1 MSGEEASKSKEVLDA
16 MSGVP
21 LIVQYPSGEA
31 YQFDP
36 TIDSAIFGCTHIQ
49 TGVIQIMPE
58 EEASKTRMF
67 WMQCQVLLPYISIPV
82 TSYIKWTQRLILF
95 LLHSFSYKI

>member
-21 LIVQYPSGEA
+21 LIVQYPSGKA

-36 TIDSAIFGCTHIQ
+36 MIDSAISGCTHIQ

-58 EEASKTRMF
+58 EEASK
-67 WMQCQVLLPYISIPV
+67 S
-82 TSYIKWTQRLILF
+82 KNILDAMSGVPP
-95 LLHSFSYKI
+95 LYQHPSGELY